1 MPSVVARDGEILKTF
16 NIAIAGTGSIADDQL
31 APALGQVED
40 AQLWSV
46 LSREVE
52 RGREFAD
59 RHGARAPNPVHT
71 KLNSLLSD
79 PELDAIIIATPDR
92 LHVEQTLAAASA
104 GKHVLVEKPMAT
116 DAEEAKA
123 MVQACHDAKVQLG
136 VGYHLR
142 WHNGHRK
149 LLEAVRAGEFG
160 QLRHMRVL
168 WTSRSA
174 DASNWRASSEVGR
187 WWSLAAFGTHC
198 LDMIRW
204 IMVPQ
209 CGEVVSL
216 SSIISRDVWKGPH
229 DETALVSF
237 RFRSGATGEF
247 CSSIL
252 FDSISRL
259 EIYGNKGYA
268 VGEGTLGREGG
279 GKVRTHLGELKFSI
293 SNPFVREIR
302 DFVAAIRGQR
312 RPEVDGN
319 EGLRNVELLV
329 RAASPPYVPAS

>member
-1 MPSVVARDGEILKTF
+1 MTF
-16 NIAIAGTGSIADDQL
+16 HIAIAGTGGIADDQL
-31 APALGQVED
+31 GPALGQVED

-46 LSREVE
+46 LSRGVE

-59 RHGARAPNPVHT
+59 RHGAQAPNPVHT
-71 KLNSLLSD
+71 TIEALLSD
-79 PELDAIIIATPDR
+79 PELDAIIIATPDK

-116 DAEEAKA
+116 DVEEAKA
-123 MVQACHDAKVQLG
+123 MVKACHDANVQLG

-149 LLEAVRAGEFG
+149 LLETIRAGELG

-174 DASNWRASSEVGR
+174 DASNWRASPEVGR

-204 IMVPQ
+204 IMLPQ

-216 SSIISRDVWKGPH
+216 RSMISRDVWKGPH

-237 RFRSGATGEF
+237 RLRSGATAEF

-252 FDSISRL
+252 FDSLSRV
-259 EIYGNKGYA
+259 EVYGSKGYA
-268 VGEGTLGREGG
+268 VAEETLGRHGG
-279 GKVRTHLGELKFSI
+279 GSVRTHLGELKFSI
-293 SNPFVREIR
+293 TNPFVGEVT
-302 DFVAAIRGQR
+302 DFVAAIREQR
-312 RPEVDGN
+312 QPEVDGN

-329 RAASPPYVPAS
+329 RAASPP

>member
-1 MPSVVARDGEILKTF
+1 MTF

-31 APALGQVED
+31 APALAQVED

-46 LSREVE
+46 LSRAVG
-52 RGREFAD
+52 RGLEFAE
-59 RHGARAPNPVHT
+59 RHGARASNPVHT
-71 KLNSLLSD
+71 SLNSLLSD
-79 PELDAIIIATPDR
+79 PELDAIIIATPDK

-116 DAEEAKA
+116 DVEEAKA

-149 LLEAVRAGEFG
+149 LLEAIRAGEFG

-168 WTSRSA
+168 WTAQSA
-174 DASNWRASSEVGR
+174 DANNWRASSEVGR

-216 SSIISRDVWKGPH
+216 RSMSSRDFWKGPH

-237 RFRSGATGEF
+237 RFRSGATAEF

-252 FDSISRL
+252 FDSISKV
-259 EIYGNKGYA
+259 EVYGSKGYA
-268 VGEGTLGREGG
+268 VAEGTLGRHGG
-279 GKVRTHLGELKFSI
+279 GSVRTHLGELKHSI
-293 SNPFVREIR
+293 TNPFVGEIT
-302 DFVAAIRGQR
+302 DFVAAIKEQR

-329 RAASPPYVPAS
+329 RAASPL

>member
-1 MPSVVARDGEILKTF
+1 M
-16 NIAIAGTGSIADDQL
+16 
-31 APALGQVED
+31 
-40 AQLWSV
+40 
-46 LSREVE
+46 
-52 RGREFAD
+52 
-59 RHGARAPNPVHT
+59 
-71 KLNSLLSD
+71 
-79 PELDAIIIATPDR
+79 
-92 LHVEQTLAAASA
+92 
-104 GKHVLVEKPMAT
+104 LVEKPMAT
-116 DAEEAKA
+116 DVEEAKA

-149 LLEAVRAGEFG
+149 LLEVIRAGEFG

-174 DASNWRASSEVGR
+174 DANNWRASTEVGR

-216 SSIISRDVWKGPH
+216 KSMISRDFWKGPH
-229 DETALVSF
+229 DETALVSLGLE
-237 RFRSGATGEF
+237 SGATAEF

-252 FDSISRL
+252 FDSISRV
-259 EIYGNKGYA
+259 EVYGSKGCA
-268 VGEGTLGREGG
+268 IAEGTLGRHGEGS
-279 GKVRTHLGELKFSI
+279 VRTHLGELKFNI
-293 SNPFVREIR
+293 TNPFVGEIT
-302 DFVAAIRGQR
+302 DFVAAIREQR
-312 RPEVDGN
+312 QPEVAGN

-329 RAASPPYVPAS
+329 KAASPH

>member
-1 MPSVVARDGEILKTF
+1 MTF
-16 NIAIAGTGSIADDQL
+16 HIAIAGTGSIADDQL

-52 RGREFAD
+52 RGRKFSD
-59 RHGARAPNPVHT
+59 RHGARAPRPVHT
-71 KLNSLLSD
+71 TLNSLLSD
-79 PELDAIIIATPDR
+79 PELDAIIIATPDK

-116 DAEEAKA
+116 DVEEAKA

-136 VGYHLR
+136 VGYHLH

-149 LLEAVRAGEFG
+149 VLEAICAGEFG

-168 WTSRSA
+168 WTSGSA
-174 DASNWRASSEVGR
+174 DAKNWRASSEVGR

-204 IMVPQ
+204 IMVPH

-216 SSIISRDVWKGPH
+216 KSMISRDFWKGPH
-229 DETALVSF
+229 DETALVSV
-237 RFRSGATGEF
+237 RLRSGATAEF

-252 FDSISRL
+252 FDSISRV
-259 EIYGNKGYA
+259 EVYGSKGYA
-268 VGEGTLGREGG
+268 VAEGTLGRHGG
-279 GKVRTHLGELKFSI
+279 GSVRTHLGELKFSI
-293 SNPFVREIR
+293 TNPFVGEIT
-302 DFVAAIRGQR
+302 DFVAAIREQSK
-312 RPEVDGN
+312 PEVDGN

-329 RAASPPYVPAS
+329 RAASPP

>member
-1 MPSVVARDGEILKTF
+1 MTF

-31 APALGQVED
+31 APALAQVED

-46 LSREVE
+46 LSRAVE
-52 RGREFAD
+52 RGREFAE
-59 RHGARAPNPVHT
+59 RHGARASNPVHT
-71 KLNSLLSD
+71 SLNSLLSD
-79 PELDAIIIATPDR
+79 PELDAIIIATPDK
-92 LHVEQTLAAASA
+92 LHVAQTLASASA

-116 DAEEAKA
+116 DVEEAEA
-123 MVQACHDAKVQLG
+123 MVKACHNAKVQLG

-142 WHNGHRK
+142 WHSGHRK
-149 LLEAVRAGEFG
+149 VLEAIRAGEFG
-160 QLRHMRVL
+160 ELRHMRVL

-174 DASNWRASSEVGR
+174 DANNWRASSDVGR

-216 SSIISRDVWKGPH
+216 RSMISRDFWRGPH
-229 DETALVSF
+229 DETALVSI
-237 RFRSGATGEF
+237 RFRSGATAEF

-252 FDSISRL
+252 FDSVSRF

-279 GKVRTHLGELKFSI
+279 GEVRTHLGELKFSI
-293 SNPFVREIR
+293 SNPFVGEIT

-312 RPEVDGN
+312 QPEVDGN